1 MRAIAP
7 AGPFAGYSPE
17 MSDDVRLLIRY
28 EPVIRYTAGEL
39 FLPTAVDGFLRAASL
54 WRGSGC
60 LVAAGDL
67 DADALAEHGRRLRGE
82 PLHLRFV
89 DRPLRGRAYRSWRHA
104 AGTGTFRP
112 GDRLAAV
119 GLASRLVDA
128 ALRLSLLVRGTVP
141 GGTRAAAQV
150 RYAARPAP
158 DVRPYYGRVSRDGG
172 YLVLQYWFF
181 YAMNDW
187 RSTFG
192 GVNDHEADWE
202 QVTVFVPEPGGPPA
216 WVVFSSHDKLG
227 PELRHRWDDPEL
239 ERVGEHPVV
248 YAGAGSHAGAYRR
261 GDYITTVSWPWL
273 ETAGAWWRSAW
284 RLVDPSLAAPPGFGL
299 PFLDYHRGDGPG
311 IGPGERHAWTP
322 VLIGDDTPWVR
333 DYRGLWGLDTEDRFG
348 GERAPAGPRYERDGT
363 VRASWGYPVTW
374 AGLDVEGPDPDA
386 AATARLREVTALI
399 DRRREQARR
408 ARAAARAAGRPAAT
422 RPDPELERL
431 QAERVALQDGDPPPA
446 PAAPTHRPAAP
457 PGPAR
462 RRFLLLWSAVSASVV
477 LGGAALIVLNPPLG
491 VFWSVVALL
500 AVLVAVEAAARA
512 RLLRLLRLGVM
523 AAVVLLTGWTLVET
537 AALHWRVT
545 VAALLAT
552 GAVALWVANVRAWL
566 ARR

>member
-1 MRAIAP
+1 
-7 AGPFAGYSPE
+7 

-39 FLPTAVDGFLRAASL
+39 FLPTTVDGFLRQASL
-54 WRGSGC
+54 WRGAGC
-60 LVAAGDL
+60 LVPAGEL
-67 DADALAEHGRRLRGE
+67 DTGTLAEHGRRLRGE

-89 DRPLRGRAYRSWRHA
+89 DRPLRGRAYRDWRRDIGA
-104 AGTGTFRP
+104 TTIRP

-128 ALRLSLLVRGTVP
+128 ALRVSLLVRGSVP

-150 RYAARPAP
+150 RYAARPSP

-202 QVTVFVPEPGGPPA
+202 QVTVFVARPGGPPA

-227 PELRHRWDDPEL
+227 PELRRRWDDPEL

-261 GDYITTVSWPWL
+261 GDYVTTVSWPWL
-273 ETAGAWWRSAW
+273 EAAGAWWRAAR
-284 RLVDPSLAAPPGFGL
+284 RLVAPDAAAGGDGFGL

-374 AGLDVEGPDPDA
+374 AGLDAEGPDPDA
-386 AATARLREVTALI
+386 AAGARLREVTALI
-399 DRRREQARR
+399 DQHRERARR
-408 ARAAARAAGRPAAT
+408 LRAAAKAAGRPAPP
-422 RPDPELERL
+422 RPDPDLVRL

-446 PAAPTHRPAAP
+446 PATPARRLAPP

-462 RRFLLLWSAVSASVV
+462 RRFLMLWSAVSASVV

-491 VFWSVVALL
+491 VFWSAVALL
-500 AVLVAVEAAARA
+500 GVLVAVEAVARG
-512 RLLRLLRLGVM
+512 RLLRLLRWCVM
-523 AAVVLLTGWTLVET
+523 AAVVLLTAWTLVE
-537 AALHWRVT
+537 AAARHWRVT
-545 VAALLAT
+545 VAALLAV
-552 GAVALWVANVRAWL
+552 GAVALWVANLRAWL